1 MNFDW
6 QKVEQLAF
14 EYVVDCVTQ
23 IHQKHP
29 NEKIYGAMF
38 HCFYGDGEN
47 IYFPPVSVG
56 TEELLAK
63 VVDNYKQNP
72 SHADETHEQLSKIL
86 RWSGADLADYMFD
99 KSELFDKCGQL
110 AEQVAQYAKET
121 SGYDFDDDDTE
132 ENFEKWDEIYQTF
145 ENCFPKACKRATQYL
160 LTTNMVEPDF
170 IAVAIDENLELVRL
184 SLTKEQLA
192 KHFAKLLSF

>member
-72 SHADETHEQLSKIL
+72 SYADEPKEQLSKTL

-99 KSELFDKCGQL
+99 ESELFNKCSEL
-110 AEQVAQYAKET
+110 AEQVAEYAKET
-121 SGYDFDDDDTE
+121 SGYDCDDDSTE
-132 ENFEKWDEIYQTF
+132 ENFEKWGEIYQTF
-145 ENCFPKACKRATQYL
+145 EHCFPKACKRATQYL

-170 IAVAIDENLELVRL
+170 IAVATDEKFELVPL

-192 KHFAKLLSF
+192 KHFPEL

>member
-38 HCFYGDGEN
+38 HCFYSDGED

-72 SHADETHEQLSKIL
+72 SYADEAKEQLSKTL

-99 KSELFDKCGQL
+99 ESELFDKCSEL
-110 AEQVAQYAKET
+110 AEQVAEYAKET
-121 SGYDFDDDDTE
+121 SGYDFDDDSTE
-132 ENFEKWDEIYQTF
+132 ENFEKWGEIYQTF
-145 ENCFPKACKRATQYL
+145 EHCFPKACKRATEYL
-160 LTTNMVEPDF
+160 LTTTMVEPNF
-170 IAVAIDENLELVRL
+170 IAVATDEKFELVPL

-192 KHFAKLLSF
+192 KHFPEL